1 MWMPLIPGSNGKF
14 STQRLAIGNV
24 TKGSPADAAGLK
36 LGDTIISVSN
46 EKTSNPW
53 RAQALLWQS
62 PLGSMVPIEI
72 VRNDRHQILNVKLS
86 EHP

>member
-1 MWMPLIPGSNGKF
+1 MWMPVIPGSKGKF

-46 EKTSNPW
+46 EKTSDPW
-53 RAQALLWQS
+53 RVQALLWQS
-62 PLGSMVPIEI
+62 PLGRTVPIVIMRDDKRE
-72 VRNDRHQILNVKLS
+72 ILNVKLS
-86 EHP
+86 ELP